1 MMAPRKKDA
10 AATTS
15 PQKSYADAAKAP
27 PPKTLVER
35 IPSCARLLLVVVS
48 SLALSSTLFTLTSR
62 ITLGELRFI
71 SKHLEEWWEV
81 WGLVAWKAV
90 EVGLAWVLGFD
101 GELHIS
107 SYLAGRSWSNNLII
121 GRDVLNFSFLTNM
134 PTYMLLASF
143 YAVRP
148 TTILASFAIVLFSTT
163 VPFVFLRKPN
173 LIHSLSHAHPAAVS
187 NRGILQDWGITIYT
201 TVLATAIYTVTLYLS
216 YETWLP
222 AKLVVHF
229 EKLPNISKVH
239 AGPAGLPLLFASLLP
254 AGWAARDFLFASSTG
269 TPASQDDNGGKAEST
284 SKQGEYL
291 ACAIYRKTW
300 GTLSRRTRVLI
311 SRTVA
316 LAAVTMVNTFV
327 QVAGTI
333 RGASFEGASAWGFV
347 WTLGTSIVGLV
358 YRWIEAVDGL

>member
-1 MMAPRKKDA
+1 MAPRKKDA
-10 AATTS
+10 VGTTS
-15 PQKSYADAAKAP
+15 PQKSSADDAKDP
-27 PPKTLVER
+27 PPKTLVEK
-35 IPSCARLLLVVVS
+35 IPSPARLLLVVVS

-62 ITLGELRFI
+62 ITLGELRFV

-101 GELHIS
+101 G
-107 SYLAGRSWSNNLII
+107 
-121 GRDVLNFSFLTNM
+121 RDVLNFSFLTNL

-143 YAVRP
+143 YGLRP
-148 TTILASFAIVLFSTT
+148 TTILASFAIVLFSTA
-163 VPFVFLRKPN
+163 VPFVFLRKPSLVHN
-173 LIHSLSHAHPAAVS
+173 LSRAHPAAVS
-187 NRGILQDWGITIYT
+187 NRSILQDWGITIYT
-201 TVLATAIYTVTLYLS
+201 TVLATAIYTVNLYLS

-222 AKLVVHF
+222 AKLAVHF

-254 AGWAARDFLFASSTG
+254 AGWAARDFLFVSSTG
-269 TPASQDDNGGKAEST
+269 TPASRDDKVEKSESPT

-291 ACAIYRKTW
+291 VCAIYRKTW
-300 GTLSRRTRVLI
+300 GTLSRRTRVLV
-311 SRTVA
+311 SRTVV
-316 LAAVTMVNTFV
+316 LAAVTMINTFI
-327 QVAGTI
+327 QIAGTI

-347 WTLGTSIVGLV
+347 WTLGTLIVGLV